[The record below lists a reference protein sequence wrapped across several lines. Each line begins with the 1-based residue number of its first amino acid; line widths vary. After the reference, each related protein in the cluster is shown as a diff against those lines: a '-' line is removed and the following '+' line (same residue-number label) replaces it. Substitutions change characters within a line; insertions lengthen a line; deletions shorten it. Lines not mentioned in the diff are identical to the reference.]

1 MLQMHCYTICKKG
14 IIVDTS
20 FVVWP
25 SIAGLV
31 ILAIGLIS
39 VRRELTAAPGLDKLI
54 VWGPVFV
61 AAPLAVFAGEHLA
74 GARLLMQGVPTWM
87 PARLFW
93 AYFVGLALLAAAFSL
108 ALKKYLRWSA
118 PLLALMFFLFVLSIH
133 IPGLIEHPKDR
144 IFWTIVLRDSSFAAG
159 ALALTGT
166 ILRQRSLQGSN
177 TLIAVARICIAVPLV
192 VFGIEHLLHPAFA
205 PGVPLPKLTPTWVP
219 APFLF
224 AYLVGALL
232 LVAGTCLLINKW
244 SRIAATYVGLVMTL
258 LTLLLYVP
266 ILAMDRGTAQLSEGL
281 NYVGDTLLYGGTVL
295 LLAAAMPKSSPASE
309 LGSRETVA

>member
-1 MLQMHCYTICKKG
+1 VG
-14 IIVDTS
+14 SS

-31 ILAIGLIS
+31 ILVVGLIS
-39 VRRELTAAPGLDKLI
+39 IRKELAAVSGLHKLI
-54 VWGPVFV
+54 ALGPVFV
-61 AAPLAVFAGEHLA
+61 AAPLATFAGEHLA

-118 PLLALMFFLFVLSIH
+118 PLLAVMFFLFVLSIH
-133 IPGLIEHPKDR
+133 IPGVIEHPKDR
-144 IFWTIVLRDSSFAAG
+144 IFWTIVLRDMSFAAG

-166 ILRQRSLQGSN
+166 ILQQHILV
-177 TLIAVARICIAVPLV
+177 AVARICIAVPLI
-192 VFGIEHLLHPAFA
+192 VFGVEHLLHPAFA

-219 APFLF
+219 APFF
-224 AYLVGALL
+224 WAYVVGALL

-266 ILAMDRGTAQLSEGL
+266 ILAMDSGTAQLSEGL

-295 LLAAAMPKSSPASE
+295 LLAAAMPKGNPASQV
-309 LGSRETVA
+309 GSRETVA